1 MLGFLRLLP
10 MTLVVVILYNLSVF
24 FGVAFGGDG
33 FKDATTGA
41 PDMVKLLAGRL
52 FDIPLA
58 SGAPWHFT
66 VGAMFVTL
74 GLFALFVELLRS
86 TRTDSLSIA
95 NHALSVMVFIL
106 CLLEFVVV
114 KGFNTSEFFY
124 LTVMSAID
132 VIAGF
137 TITIIGSRRD
147 FGGHGLAV

>member
-1 MLGFLRLLP
+1 MLSFIRLLP
-10 MTLVVVILYNLSVF
+10 LTLVVVILYNVAVF
-24 FGVAFGGDG
+24 SGAAFGVKDVTGG
-33 FKDATTGA
+33 
-41 PDMVKLLAGRL
+41 PDIAKLLANRL

-58 SGAPWHFT
+58 SGSPWPFT
-66 VGAMFVTL
+66 VGTMFVTL

-106 CLLEFVVV
+106 ALLEFVIM

-124 LTVMSAID
+124 LTVIAAID

>member
-1 MLGFLRLLP
+1 MLSFIRLVPL
-10 MTLVVVILYNLSVF
+10 TLVVVVLYNLAAF
-24 FGVAFGGDG
+24 GGVAFGV
-33 FKDATTGA
+33 KDATGA
-41 PDMVKLLAGRL
+41 PDIAKLLANPL

-58 SGAPWHFT
+58 SGAKWPFT
-66 VGAMFVTL
+66 VGTMFVTL
-74 GLFALFVELLRS
+74 GLFALFIEILRS

-106 CLLEFVVV
+106 ALLEFVIM

-124 LTVMSAID
+124 LTMISGID

-147 FGGHGLAV
+147 FGGPGIAL

>member
-1 MLGFLRLLP
+1 MLSFVRLLP
-10 MTLVVVILYNLSVF
+10 LTLIVVILYNAAVF
-24 FGVAFGGDG
+24 GGIAFGGEG
-33 FKDATTGA
+33 LKDAASGG
-41 PDMVKLLAGRL
+41 PDMARLLAGRL

-58 SGAPWHFT
+58 SGSPWHFT
-66 VGAMFVTL
+66 VGALFVTL

-95 NHALSVMVFIL
+95 NHALSVMVFIF

>member
-1 MLGFLRLLP
+1 MLSFIRLLP
-10 MTLVVVILYNLSVF
+10 LTLIVVILYNAAVF
-24 FGVAFGGDG
+24 GGIAFGGEG
-33 FKDATTGA
+33 LKDAATGA
-41 PDMVKLLAGRL
+41 PNIDAMLRNAL

-58 SGAPWHFT
+58 SGSAWTFR
-66 VGAMFVTL
+66 VGTLFVTL

-95 NHALSVMVFIL
+95 NHALSVMVFIF

-124 LTVMSAID
+124 LTVMAAID